1 MALNNLE
8 RYAAAVDRSVFY
20 ATLAQHPGALPLL
33 VCVFGSSQF
42 LADTLHRRPQALA
55 WLLEPHTMRVWL
67 PEDLAAE
74 LAQALGPFEGR
85 VARMK
90 ALRRFKYRHLL
101 RIGARDLLGDAD
113 LSVTT
118 EELAHLADA
127 CLAEALA
134 SAESAARVEYGAP
147 LDASGAETGV
157 AVIAMGKLGGEE
169 LNYASD
175 IDLMFAYGADGE
187 TAGGRRGRVASGEY
201 FARVC
206 RGVVAFLEEVTDEG
220 YAFRVDLRLR
230 PEGRMGAVV
239 LSLDRYRDYYRDRAE
254 LWERQA
260 LIKARL
266 AAGDL
271 RVGAR
276 FM

>member
-1 MALNNLE
+1 M
-8 RYAAAVDRSVFY
+8 RSM
-20 ATLAQHPGALPLL
+20 
-33 VCVFGSSQF
+33 S
-42 LADTLHRRPQALA
+42 D
-55 WLLEPHTMRVWL
+55 
-67 PEDLAAE
+67 
-74 LAQALGPFEGR
+74 
-85 VARMK
+85 
-90 ALRRFKYRHLL
+90 
-101 RIGARDLLGDAD
+101 
-113 LSVTT
+113 
-118 EELAHLADA
+118 
-127 CLAEALA
+127 
-134 SAESAARVEYGAP
+134 
-147 LDASGAETGV
+147 
-157 AVIAMGKLGGEE
+157 EE
-169 LNYASD
+169 LNYSSD

-187 TAGGRRGRVASGEY
+187 TTGGRHGRVPNGEY

-260 LIKARL
+260 LIKARV

-276 FM
+276 FMELAREAVYRPGLDARIVPAIRAMKGQIDRTLIEAGRTATNVKLGRGGIPEGEFLVHALPLPYGGGDAWPRWRNTPKGPLPPTPRGGPVPHPRPGLP

>member
-1 MALNNLE
+1 
-8 RYAAAVDRSVFY
+8 
-20 ATLAQHPGALPLL
+20 
-33 VCVFGSSQF
+33 
-42 LADTLHRRPQALA
+42 
-55 WLLEPHTMRVWL
+55 MR
-67 PEDLAAE
+67 
-74 LAQALGPFEGR
+74 G
-85 VARMK
+85 
-90 ALRRFKYRHLL
+90 LRRVKYRHLL

-113 LSVTT
+113 LAVPTGG
-118 EELAHLADA
+118 LAPRAGA

-134 SAESAARVEYGAP
+134 CAEAAARVACGAP
-147 LDASGAETGV
+147 RDGTGAETGV
-157 AVIAMGKLGGEE
+157 AVVAMGKLGGEE
-169 LNYASD
+169 LNYSSD

-187 TAGGRRGRVASGEY
+187 TTGGRHGRVPNGEY

-260 LIKARL
+260 LIKARV

-276 FM
+276 FMELAREAVYRPGLDARIVPAIRAMKGQIDRTLIEAGRTATNVKLGRGGEPAVGFLLQAPPLLYRRGGAGPRGGYTPQAALPPA